1 MTISRL
7 SRPKIEKLTQ
17 QHLERMNIGKRY
29 WGASLSSVDEATAHG
44 RVARKYL
51 SQIDLMAARGVGMY
65 LWGDN
70 SRGKTYS
77 ACALL
82 KAVYQSGYTTY
93 CVMADQLRSI
103 YIDRSM
109 FDPEMSVVQR
119 VEQVEVLLIEDLGKE
134 YSGKGSGWAELC
146 FENLLRKRTRELKP
160 TFITTNLSP
169 SAFKERY
176 KESAQAI
183 CLEGMIACQVRG
195 IDHRKKIQS
204 ELQEMVR

>member
-1 MTISRL
+1 MSI
-7 SRPKIEKLTQ
+7 SRPKIDKLTQ
-17 QHLERMNIGKRY
+17 AHLERMNIGKRY
-29 WGASLSSVDEATAHG
+29 WGAQISSIDSESTHG
-44 RVARKYL
+44 KVIKKYIT
-51 SQIDLMAARGVGMY
+51 QVDLMASRGIGMY
-65 LWGDN
+65 LWGNN

-82 KAVYQSGYTTY
+82 KAIHQSGYSVY

-103 YIDRSM
+103 YIDRQM
-109 FDPEMSVVQR
+109 FDPEMTIVQR

-134 YSGKGSGWAELC
+134 YTGKGSGWAELC

-169 SAFKERY
+169 KDFGERY

-183 CLEGMIACQVRG
+183 CLEGMIACQVKG
-195 IDHRKKIQS
+195 QDYRKQIQSKIQ
-204 ELQEMVR
+204 EMIS

>member
-1 MTISRL
+1 MI

-17 QHLERMNIGKRY
+17 AHLERMNIGQRY
-29 WGASLSSVDEATAHG
+29 WGSSLASIGADSPHG
-44 RVARKYL
+44 AVIKRYL
-51 SQIDLMAARGVGMY
+51 EQMDVMYARGVGLF

-77 ACALL
+77 ACATL
-82 KAVYQSGYTTY
+82 KAVRQKGYSVY

-103 YIDRSM
+103 YIDRDM
-109 FDPEMSVVQR
+109 FDPEMTVVQR
-119 VEQVEVLLIEDLGKE
+119 VERVDVLLIEDLGKE

-169 SAFKERY
+169 QGFLDRYER
-176 KESAQAI
+176 SAQAI
-183 CLEGMIACQVRG
+183 CLENTIACQVKG
-195 IDHRKKIQS
+195 PDHRARIQA
-204 ELQEMVR
+204 ELKAMVQ

>member
-1 MTISRL
+1 MNISRP
-7 SRPKIEKLTQ
+7 RIQKLTQ
-17 QHLERMNIGKRY
+17 AHLERMNIGKRY
-29 WGASLSSVDEATAHG
+29 WGSSLSSVGDITPHG
-44 RVARKYL
+44 KIIHKYL
-51 SQIDLMAARGVGMY
+51 EQIDLMTARGIGLY
-65 LWGDN
+65 LWGNN

-82 KAVYQSGYTTY
+82 KAIQMSGYSTY

-119 VEQVEVLLIEDLGKE
+119 VEQVEILLIEDLGKE
-134 YSGKGSGWAELC
+134 YTGKGSGWAELC

-169 SAFKERY
+169 KDFGERY

-183 CLEGMIACQVRG
+183 CLEGMIACQVKG
-195 IDHRKKIQS
+195 VDHRKVIQAKIQ
-204 ELQEMVR
+204 EMIR

>member
-1 MTISRL
+1 MMTKL
-7 SRPKIEKLTQ
+7 SI
-17 QHLERMNIGKRY
+17 QHLKRMNIGKRY
-29 WGASLSSVDEATAHG
+29 WSATLDNIDKTSPHG
-44 RVARKYL
+44 EVIRKYL
-51 SQIDLMAARGVGMY
+51 NNLSLMVEKGVGMY
-65 LWGDN
+65 LWGEN

-77 ACALL
+77 ACATL
-82 KAVYQSGYTTY
+82 KEIQAAGFFTY

-119 VEQVEVLLIEDLGKE
+119 VEQVGILLIEDLGKE
-134 YSGKGSGWAELC
+134 YVGKGSGWAELC

-169 SAFKERY
+169 KDFKERY

-183 CLEGMIACQVRG
+183 CLEGMIACQVKG
-195 IDHRKKIQS
+195 PDYRKRIQNS
-204 ELQEMVR
+204 LRESLDI

>member
-1 MTISRL
+1 MNI
-7 SRPKIEKLTQ
+7 SRPKIEKLSQ
-17 QHLERMNIGKRY
+17 AHLERMNIGRRY
-29 WGASLSSVDEATAHG
+29 WGASISSVGDLTAHG
-44 RVARKYL
+44 KIIRKYVE
-51 SQIDLMAARGVGMY
+51 QVDLMTSRGIGMY
-65 LWGDN
+65 LWGNN

-82 KAVYQSGYTTY
+82 KEIYKSGYTTY

-103 YIDRSM
+103 YIDRQM
-109 FDPEMSVVQR
+109 FDPEMTVVQR

-134 YSGKGSGWAELC
+134 YTGKGSGWAELC

-169 SAFKERY
+169 KDFGERY

-183 CLEGMIACQVRG
+183 CLEGMIACQVKG
-195 IDHRKKIQS
+195 VDHRKQIQAKIQ
-204 ELQEMVR
+204 EMIR

>member
-1 MTISRL
+1 MKL
-7 SRPKIEKLTQ
+7 SRPTIDKLTQ
-17 QHLERMNIGKRY
+17 AHLERMNIGKRY
-29 WGASLSSVDEATAHG
+29 WGANLASIGDLTAHG
-44 RVARKYL
+44 KVVRKYL
-51 SQIDLMAARGVGMY
+51 DQVDVMASRGIGMY
-65 LWGDN
+65 LWGNN
-70 SRGKTYS
+70 SRGKTYT

-82 KAVYQSGYTTY
+82 KAIHQAGYSVY

-119 VEQVEVLLIEDLGKE
+119 VEQVEILLIEDLGKE
-134 YSGKGSGWAELC
+134 YTGKGSGWAELC

-169 SAFKERY
+169 RDFGDRY

-183 CLEGMIACQVRG
+183 CLENMIACQVKG
-195 IDHRKKIQS
+195 PDHRKIIQS
-204 ELQEMVR
+204 QIQEFIK

>member
-1 MTISRL
+1 MSSI
-7 SRPKIEKLTQ
+7 SRPKLDKLTQ
-17 QHLERMNIGKRY
+17 AHLERMNIGKRY
-29 WGASLSSVDEATAHG
+29 WGASLSSIDDLTPHG
-44 RVARKYL
+44 KVVRKYL
-51 SQIDLMAARGVGMY
+51 NQVDVMVSRGIGMY
-65 LWGDN
+65 LWGNN
-70 SRGKTYS
+70 SRGKTYT

-82 KAVYQSGYTTY
+82 KAIHQSGYSAY

-119 VEQVEVLLIEDLGKE
+119 VEQVEILLIEDLGKE
-134 YSGKGSGWAELC
+134 YTGKGSGWAELC

-169 SAFKERY
+169 RDFGDRY

-183 CLEGMIACQVRG
+183 CLENMIAVQVKG
-195 IDHRKKIQS
+195 PDYRKQIQTKI
-204 ELQEMVR
+204 QEMVR